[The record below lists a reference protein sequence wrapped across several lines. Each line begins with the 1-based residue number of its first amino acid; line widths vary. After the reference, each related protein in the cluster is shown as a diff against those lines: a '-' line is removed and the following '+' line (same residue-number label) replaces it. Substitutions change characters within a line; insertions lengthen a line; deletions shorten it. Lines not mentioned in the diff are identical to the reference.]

1 MKQLFTFVLL
11 APLFAGAQCLT
22 FIGADVKT
30 AMPLEKVIE
39 QYTLFDMKV
48 RDSSDV
54 LVRLRDDK
62 GFSTM
67 TVRLDQ
73 KKELRGT
80 EVVKLPATV
89 KSIYITG
96 PADRID
102 KMVKEYFA
110 PLIQPCLPK
119 TSPTWLFW
127 DKYKLVYTTADSNDG
142 IPMKYIEIEQ
152 Q

>member
-73 KKELRGT
+73 KK
-80 EVVKLPATV
+80 
-89 KSIYITG
+89 
-96 PADRID
+96 
-102 KMVKEYFA
+102 
-110 PLIQPCLPK
+110 
-119 TSPTWLFW
+119 
-127 DKYKLVYTTADSNDG
+127 
-142 IPMKYIEIEQ
+142 
-152 Q
+152 